1 MDIRLILNN
10 KAFVEKKLSDRGFD
24 ISLIAEL
31 YQKAQKRNLLRQ
43 DIDELLAQK
52 NKTSKQIGL
61 YVRENKNSED
71 LKDQVSQIKDKLANL
86 ETEWQKLDV
95 WVSQKILEVP
105 NLPDDSV
112 PFGNSELDNQVIYH
126 WGQPKKIDPKIK
138 PHYEFGKSKDILDFK
153 RAVKISGN
161 RFVIYKNLA
170 AKLVRALINF
180 MIDTHVNSGY
190 EEIIPNTLVLENS
203 LYGTG
208 QLPKFSEDLY
218 SLKNSDLWL
227 IPTAE
232 VPLTNYYQDEI
243 IDLEK
248 PISLVGYSKCYR
260 SEAGSGGK
268 DTRGLI
274 RLHEFHKV
282 ELVKITNEVNG
293 IKEFD
298 NVVQDAAKIL
308 KLLNI
313 PYRAVLLCTGDLG
326 FSSKKTIDLE
336 AWLPSEQTYREVS
349 SISYCGDFQARRAKI
364 RYRDEKNNIYAHT
377 INGSGL
383 AIDRIVAI
391 LLEQNQNPDGS
402 WTVPEV
408 LKPYFN

>member
-10 KAFVEKKLSDRGFD
+10 KSFVEKKLSDRGFD
-24 ISLIAEL
+24 ISIIADL
-31 YQKAQKRNLLRQ
+31 YEKAQKRNFLRQ
-43 DIDELLAQK
+43 EIDELLAQK

-61 YVRENKNSED
+61 YVRENKDSED
-71 LKDQVSQIKDKLANL
+71 LKNQVSQIKDKLANL
-86 ETEWQKLDV
+86 ETEWQRLDD

-161 RFVIYKNLA
+161 RFVIYKKLA

-190 EEIIPNTLVLENS
+190 EEIVPNTLVLENS

-208 QLPKFSEDLY
+208 QLPKFSQDLY

-282 ELVKITNEVNG
+282 ELVKITNEVDG
-293 IKEFD
+293 MKEFD

-364 RYRDEKNNIYAHT
+364 RYRDEKNNVYAHT

-402 WTVPEV
+402 WTIPEV

>member
-10 KAFVEKKLSDRGFD
+10 KSFVEKKLSDRGFD
-24 ISLIAEL
+24 ISIIADL
-31 YQKAQKRNLLRQ
+31 YEKAQKRNFLRQ
-43 DIDELLAQK
+43 EIDELLAQK

-61 YVRENKNSED
+61 FVRENKDSED
-71 LKDQVSQIKDKLANL
+71 LKNQVSQIKDKLANL
-86 ETEWQKLDV
+86 EIEWQELDD

-190 EEIIPNTLVLENS
+190 QEIVPNTLVLENS

-282 ELVKITNEVNG
+282 ELVKITNEADG
-293 IKEFD
+293 MKEFD

-313 PYRAVLLCTGDLG
+313 PYRAVLLCTSDLG

-402 WTVPEV
+402 WTIPEV

>member
-10 KAFVEKKLSDRGFD
+10 KSFVEKKLSDRGFD
-24 ISLIAEL
+24 ISIIADL
-31 YQKAQKRNLLRQ
+31 YEKAQKRNSLRQ
-43 DIDELLAQK
+43 EIDELLAQK

-61 YVRENKNSED
+61 YVRENKDAED
-71 LKDQVSQIKDKLANL
+71 LKNQVSQIKDKLANL
-86 ETEWQKLDV
+86 ETEWQELDD

-190 EEIIPNTLVLENS
+190 QEIVPNTLVLENS

-282 ELVKITNEVNG
+282 ELVKITNEVDG
-293 IKEFD
+293 MKEFD

-313 PYRAVLLCTGDLG
+313 PYRVVLLCSGDLG

-402 WTVPEV
+402 WTIPEV

>member
-10 KAFVEKKLSDRGFD
+10 KSFVEKKLSDRGFD
-24 ISLIAEL
+24 ISLIAHL
-31 YQKAQKRNLLRQ
+31 YQKTQKRNLLRQ
-43 DIDELLAQK
+43 EIDELLAQK

-61 YVRENKNSED
+61 YVREKKDSED
-71 LKDQVSQIKDKLANL
+71 LKNQVSQIKDKLANL
-86 ETEWQKLDV
+86 ETEWQKLDD

-161 RFVIYKNLA
+161 RFVIYKKLA

-282 ELVKITNEVNG
+282 ELVKITNEADG
-293 IKEFD
+293 LKEFD

-402 WTVPEV
+402 WTIPEV

>member
-10 KAFVEKKLSDRGFD
+10 KSFVEKKLSDRGFD
-24 ISLIAEL
+24 ISIIADL
-31 YQKAQKRNLLRQ
+31 YEKAQKRNFLRQ
-43 DIDELLAQK
+43 EIDELLAQK

-61 YVRENKNSED
+61 YVRENKDSED
-71 LKDQVSQIKDKLANL
+71 LKNQVTQLKDKLANL
-86 ETEWQKLDV
+86 ETEWQKLDD

-105 NLPDDSV
+105 NLPDNSV

-126 WGQPKKIDPKIK
+126 WGQPKKVDPKIK

-161 RFVIYKNLA
+161 RFVIYKKLA

-190 EEIIPNTLVLENS
+190 EEIVPNTLVLENS

-282 ELVKITNEVNG
+282 ELVKITNEVDG
-293 IKEFD
+293 MKEFE

-402 WTVPEV
+402 WTIPEV

>member
-10 KAFVEKKLSDRGFD
+10 KSFVEKKLSDRGFD
-24 ISLIAEL
+24 ISIIADL
-31 YQKAQKRNLLRQ
+31 YEKAQKRNFLRQ
-43 DIDELLAQK
+43 EIDELLAQK

-61 YVRENKNSED
+61 FVRENKDSED
-71 LKDQVSQIKDKLANL
+71 LKNQVSQIKDKLANL
-86 ETEWQKLDV
+86 EIEWQELDD

-190 EEIIPNTLVLENS
+190 QEIVPNTLVLENS

-282 ELVKITNEVNG
+282 ELVKITNEANG
-293 IKEFD
+293 MKEFD

-313 PYRAVLLCTGDLG
+313 PYRAVLLCTSDLG

-349 SISYCGDFQARRAKI
+349 SISYCGDFQSRRAKI

-402 WTVPEV
+402 WTIPEV

>member
-10 KAFVEKKLSDRGFD
+10 KSFIEKKLSDRGFD
-24 ISLIAEL
+24 ISIIADL
-31 YQKAQKRNLLRQ
+31 YEKAQKRNFLRQ
-43 DIDELLAQK
+43 EIDELLAQK
-52 NKTSKQIGL
+52 NKASKQIGL
-61 YVRENKNSED
+61 FVRENKDSED
-71 LKDQVSQIKDKLANL
+71 LKNQVSQIKYKLANL
-86 ETEWQKLDV
+86 ETEWQELDE
-95 WVSQKILEVP
+95 WVSRKILEVP

-138 PHYEFGKSKDILDFK
+138 PHYEFGKSKNILDFK

-190 EEIIPNTLVLENS
+190 QEIVPNTLVLENS

-282 ELVKITNEVNG
+282 ELVKITNETDG
-293 IKEFD
+293 MKEFD

-313 PYRAVLLCTGDLG
+313 PYRAVLLCSGDLG

-402 WTVPEV
+402 WTIPEV

>member
-10 KAFVEKKLSDRGFD
+10 KSFVEKKLSDRGFD
-24 ISLIAEL
+24 ISIIADL
-31 YQKAQKRNLLRQ
+31 YEKAQKRNFLRQ
-43 DIDELLAQK
+43 EIDELLAQK

-61 YVRENKNSED
+61 YVRENKDSED
-71 LKDQVSQIKDKLANL
+71 LKNQVTQLKDKLANL
-86 ETEWQKLDV
+86 ETEWQKLDD

-126 WGQPKKIDPKIK
+126 WGQPKKVDPKIK

-161 RFVIYKNLA
+161 RFVIYKKLA

-190 EEIIPNTLVLENS
+190 EEIVPNTLVLENS

-282 ELVKITNEVNG
+282 ELVKITNEVDG
-293 IKEFD
+293 MKEFD

-364 RYRDEKNNIYAHT
+364 RYRDEKNNVYAHT

-402 WTVPEV
+402 WTIPEV

>member
-10 KAFVEKKLSDRGFD
+10 KSFVEKKLSDRGFD
-24 ISLIAEL
+24 ISIIADL
-31 YQKAQKRNLLRQ
+31 YQKAQKRNSLRQ
-43 DIDELLAQK
+43 EIDELLAQK

-61 YVRENKNSED
+61 YVRENKDAGD
-71 LKDQVSQIKDKLANL
+71 LKNQVSQIKDKLANL
-86 ETEWQKLDV
+86 ETEWQELDD

-138 PHYEFGKSKDILDFK
+138 PHYEFGKSKNILDFK

-190 EEIIPNTLVLENS
+190 QEIVPNTLVLENS

-282 ELVKITNEVNG
+282 ELVKITNEVDG

-313 PYRAVLLCTGDLG
+313 PYRAVLLCSGDLG

-364 RYRDEKNNIYAHT
+364 RYRDEKNNVYAHT

-402 WTVPEV
+402 WTIPEV

>member
-10 KAFVEKKLSDRGFD
+10 KSFVEKKLSDRGFD

-43 DIDELLAQK
+43 EIDELLAQK
-52 NKTSKQIGL
+52 NKASKLIGL
-61 YVRENKNSED
+61 YVRENKDSED
-71 LKDQVSQIKDKLANL
+71 LKNQVSQIKDKLANL
-86 ETEWQKLDV
+86 ETEWQRLDD

-282 ELVKITNEVNG
+282 ELVKITNEVDV

-313 PYRAVLLCTGDLG
+313 PYRVVLLCTGDLG

-364 RYRDEKNNIYAHT
+364 RYRDEKNNVYAHT

-402 WTVPEV
+402 WTIPEV

>member
-10 KAFVEKKLSDRGFD
+10 KSFVEKKLSDRGFD
-24 ISLIAEL
+24 ISIIADL
-31 YQKAQKRNLLRQ
+31 YQKAQKRNSLRQ
-43 DIDELLAQK
+43 EIDELLAQK
-52 NKTSKQIGL
+52 NKISKQIGL
-61 YVRENKNSED
+61 YVRENKDAED
-71 LKDQVSQIKDKLANL
+71 LKNQVNQIKDKLANL
-86 ETEWQKLDV
+86 ETEWQELDD

-190 EEIIPNTLVLENS
+190 QEIIPNTLVLENS

-208 QLPKFSEDLY
+208 QLPKFAEDLY

-282 ELVKITNEVNG
+282 ELVKITNETDG
-293 IKEFD
+293 MKEFD

-364 RYRDEKNNIYAHT
+364 RYRDEKNNLYAHT

-402 WTVPEV
+402 WTIPEV

>member
-43 DIDELLAQK
+43 EIDELLAQK
-52 NKTSKQIGL
+52 NKASKLIGL

-71 LKDQVSQIKDKLANL
+71 LKNQVSQIKDKLANL
-86 ETEWQKLDV
+86 ETEWQKLDD

-218 SLKNSDLWL
+218 SLKNSDLSL

-282 ELVKITNEVNG
+282 ELVKITNEADG
-293 IKEFD
+293 KKEFD

-402 WTVPEV
+402 WTIPEV

>member
-10 KAFVEKKLSDRGFD
+10 KSFVEKKLSDRGFD
-24 ISLIAEL
+24 ISIIADL
-31 YQKAQKRNLLRQ
+31 YQKAQKRNFLRQ
-43 DIDELLAQK
+43 EIDELLAQK

-61 YVRENKNSED
+61 FVRENKDSED
-71 LKDQVSQIKDKLANL
+71 LKNQVTQIKDKLANL
-86 ETEWQKLDV
+86 ETEWQELDD

-138 PHYEFGKSKDILDFK
+138 PHYEFGKSKNILDFK

-190 EEIIPNTLVLENS
+190 QEIVPNTLVLENS

-208 QLPKFSEDLY
+208 QLPKFAEDLY

-282 ELVKITNEVNG
+282 ELVKITNETDG
-293 IKEFD
+293 MKEFD

-349 SISYCGDFQARRAKI
+349 SISYCGDFQGRRAKI
-364 RYRDEKNNIYAHT
+364 RYRDEKNNVYAHT

-402 WTVPEV
+402 WTIPEV

>member
-10 KAFVEKKLSDRGFD
+10 KSFVEKKLSDRGFD
-24 ISLIAEL
+24 ISIIADL
-31 YQKAQKRNLLRQ
+31 YEKAQKRNSLRQ
-43 DIDELLAQK
+43 EIDELLAQK

-61 YVRENKNSED
+61 FVRENKDAED
-71 LKDQVSQIKDKLANL
+71 LKNQVSQIKDKLANL
-86 ETEWQKLDV
+86 ETEWQKLDD

-170 AKLVRALINF
+170 AKLVRALMNF

-190 EEIIPNTLVLENS
+190 QEIVPNTLVLENS

-282 ELVKITNEVNG
+282 ELVKITNETDG
-293 IKEFD
+293 IKEFE

-349 SISYCGDFQARRAKI
+349 SISYCADFQARRAKI
-364 RYRDEKNNIYAHT
+364 RYRDEKNNVYAHT

-402 WTVPEV
+402 WTIPEV

>member
-10 KAFVEKKLSDRGFD
+10 KSFVEKKLSDRGFD
-24 ISLIAEL
+24 ISIIADL
-31 YQKAQKRNLLRQ
+31 YQKAQKRNSLRQ
-43 DIDELLAQK
+43 EIDELLAQK

-61 YVRENKNSED
+61 YVRENKDAED
-71 LKDQVSQIKDKLANL
+71 LKNQVSQIKDKLANL
-86 ETEWQKLDV
+86 ETEWQELDD

-138 PHYEFGKSKDILDFK
+138 PHYEFGKSKNILDFK

-170 AKLVRALINF
+170 AKLVRVLINF

-190 EEIIPNTLVLENS
+190 QEIVPNTLVLENS

-282 ELVKITNEVNG
+282 ELVKITNEVDG

-313 PYRAVLLCTGDLG
+313 PYRAVLLCSGDLG

-364 RYRDEKNNIYAHT
+364 RYRDEKNNVYAHT

-402 WTVPEV
+402 WTIPEV

>member
-10 KAFVEKKLSDRGFD
+10 KSFVEKKLSDRGFD
-24 ISLIAEL
+24 ISIIADL
-31 YQKAQKRNLLRQ
+31 YQKAQKRNFLRQ
-43 DIDELLAQK
+43 EIDELLAQK

-61 YVRENKNSED
+61 FVRENKDSED
-71 LKDQVSQIKDKLANL
+71 LKNQVSQIKDKLANL
-86 ETEWQKLDV
+86 ETEWQKLDD

-170 AKLVRALINF
+170 AKLVRTLINF

-190 EEIIPNTLVLENS
+190 QEIVPNTLVLENS

-282 ELVKITNEVNG
+282 ELVKITNETDG
-293 IKEFD
+293 MKEFD

-364 RYRDEKNNIYAHT
+364 RYRDEKNNVYAHT

-402 WTVPEV
+402 WTIPEV

>member
-10 KAFVEKKLSDRGFD
+10 KSFVEKKLSDRGFD
-24 ISLIAEL
+24 ISIIADL
-31 YQKAQKRNLLRQ
+31 YEKAQKRNFLRQ
-43 DIDELLAQK
+43 EIDELLAQK

-61 YVRENKNSED
+61 FVRENKDSEN
-71 LKDQVSQIKDKLANL
+71 LKNQVSQIKDKLANL
-86 ETEWQKLDV
+86 EIEWQELDD

-190 EEIIPNTLVLENS
+190 QEIVPNTLVLENS

-282 ELVKITNEVNG
+282 ELVKITNEADG
-293 IKEFD
+293 MKEFD

-313 PYRAVLLCTGDLG
+313 PYRAVLLCTSDLG

-402 WTVPEV
+402 WTIPEV

>member
-1 MDIRLILNN
+1 M
-10 KAFVEKKLSDRGFD
+10 
-24 ISLIAEL
+24 
-31 YQKAQKRNLLRQ
+31 RQ
-43 DIDELLAQK
+43 EIDELLAQK

-61 YVRENKNSED
+61 FVRENKDSED
-71 LKDQVSQIKDKLANL
+71 LKNQVSQIKDKLANL
-86 ETEWQKLDV
+86 ETEWQKLDD

-170 AKLVRALINF
+170 AKLVRTLINF

-190 EEIIPNTLVLENS
+190 QEIVPNTLVLENS

-282 ELVKITNEVNG
+282 ELVKITNETDG
-293 IKEFD
+293 MKEFD

-364 RYRDEKNNIYAHT
+364 RYRDEKNNVYAHT

-402 WTVPEV
+402 WTIPEV

>member
-43 DIDELLAQK
+43 EIDELLAQK
-52 NKTSKQIGL
+52 NKASKLIGL

-86 ETEWQKLDV
+86 ETEWQKLDD

-218 SLKNSDLWL
+218 SLKNSDLSL

-282 ELVKITNEVNG
+282 ELVKITNEADG
-293 IKEFD
+293 KKEFD

-402 WTVPEV
+402 WTIPEV

>member
-10 KAFVEKKLSDRGFD
+10 KSFVEKKLSDRGFD
-24 ISLIAEL
+24 ISIIADL
-31 YQKAQKRNLLRQ
+31 YEKAQKRNFLRQ
-43 DIDELLAQK
+43 EIDELLAQK

-61 YVRENKNSED
+61 FVRENKDSED
-71 LKDQVSQIKDKLANL
+71 LKNQVSQIKDKLANL
-86 ETEWQKLDV
+86 ETEWQELDD

-190 EEIIPNTLVLENS
+190 QEIVPNTLVLENS

-282 ELVKITNEVNG
+282 ELVKITNETDG
-293 IKEFD
+293 MKEFE

-402 WTVPEV
+402 WIIPEV

>member
-10 KAFVEKKLSDRGFD
+10 KSFVEKKLSDRGFD
-24 ISLIAEL
+24 ISIIADL
-31 YQKAQKRNLLRQ
+31 YEKAQKRNSLRQ
-43 DIDELLAQK
+43 EIDELLAQK

-61 YVRENKNSED
+61 YVRENKDAED
-71 LKDQVSQIKDKLANL
+71 LKNQVSQIKDKLANL
-86 ETEWQKLDV
+86 ETEWQELDD

-190 EEIIPNTLVLENS
+190 QEIVPNTLVLENS

-282 ELVKITNEVNG
+282 ELVKITNEVDG
-293 IKEFD
+293 MKEFD

-313 PYRAVLLCTGDLG
+313 PYRAVLLCSGDLG

-402 WTVPEV
+402 WTIPEV

>member
-10 KAFVEKKLSDRGFD
+10 KSFVEKKLSDRGFD
-24 ISLIAEL
+24 ISIIADL
-31 YQKAQKRNLLRQ
+31 YEKAQKRNFLRQ
-43 DIDELLAQK
+43 EIDELLAQK

-61 YVRENKNSED
+61 YVRENKDAED
-71 LKDQVSQIKDKLANL
+71 LKNQVSQIKDKLENL
-86 ETEWQKLDV
+86 ESEWQELDN

-190 EEIIPNTLVLENS
+190 QEIVPNTLVLENS

-282 ELVKITNEVNG
+282 ELVKITNETDG

-402 WTVPEV
+402 WTIPEV

>member
-10 KAFVEKKLSDRGFD
+10 KSFVEKKLSDRGFD

-43 DIDELLAQK
+43 EIDELLAQK
-52 NKTSKQIGL
+52 NKASKQIGL
-61 YVRENKNSED
+61 YVRENKDSED

-86 ETEWQKLDV
+86 ETEWQKLDG

-126 WGQPKKIDPKIK
+126 WGKPKKIDPKIK

-161 RFVIYKNLA
+161 RFVIYKKLA

-282 ELVKITNEVNG
+282 ELVKITNEADG
-293 IKEFD
+293 KKEFE

>member
-10 KAFVEKKLSDRGFD
+10 KSFVERKLSDRGFD

-43 DIDELLAQK
+43 EIDELLAQK
-52 NKTSKQIGL
+52 NKASKQIGL
-61 YVRENKNSED
+61 YVRENKDSED
-71 LKDQVSQIKDKLANL
+71 LKNQVSQIKDKLANL
-86 ETEWQKLDV
+86 ETEWQKLDN

-126 WGQPKKIDPKIK
+126 WGKPKKIDPKIK

-282 ELVKITNEVNG
+282 ELVKITNEADG
-293 IKEFD
+293 KKEFG

-402 WTVPEV
+402 WTIPEV

>member
-10 KAFVEKKLSDRGFD
+10 KSFVEKKLSDRGFD
-24 ISLIAEL
+24 ISIIADL
-31 YQKAQKRNLLRQ
+31 YEKAQKRNFLRQ
-43 DIDELLAQK
+43 EIDELLAQK

-61 YVRENKNSED
+61 FVRENKDSED
-71 LKDQVSQIKDKLANL
+71 LKNQVSQIKDKLADL
-86 ETEWQKLDV
+86 EIEWQELDD

-190 EEIIPNTLVLENS
+190 QEIVPNTLVLENS

-282 ELVKITNEVNG
+282 ELVKIANETDG
-293 IKEFD
+293 MKEFD

-349 SISYCGDFQARRAKI
+349 SISYCGDFQGRRAKI
-364 RYRDEKNNIYAHT
+364 RYRDEKNNVYAHT

-402 WTVPEV
+402 WTIPEV

>member
-10 KAFVEKKLSDRGFD
+10 KSFVEKKLSDRGFD
-24 ISLIAEL
+24 ISIIADL
-31 YQKAQKRNLLRQ
+31 YEKAQKRNFLRQ
-43 DIDELLAQK
+43 EIDELLAQK

-61 YVRENKNSED
+61 FVRENKDAED
-71 LKDQVSQIKDKLANL
+71 LKNQVSQIKDKLANL
-86 ETEWQKLDV
+86 ETEWQELDD

-190 EEIIPNTLVLENS
+190 QEIVPNTLVLENS

-208 QLPKFSEDLY
+208 QLPKFAEDLY

-282 ELVKITNEVNG
+282 ELVKITNETDG

-313 PYRAVLLCTGDLG
+313 PYRVVLLCSGDLG

-364 RYRDEKNNIYAHT
+364 RYRDEKNNVYAHT

-402 WTVPEV
+402 WTIPEV

>member
-24 ISLIAEL
+24 ISLIADL
-31 YQKAQKRNLLRQ
+31 YEKAQKRNLLRQ
-43 DIDELLAQK
+43 EIDELLAQK

-282 ELVKITNEVNG
+282 ELVKITNETDG
-293 IKEFD
+293 MKEFD

>member
-24 ISLIAEL
+24 ISLIADL
-31 YQKAQKRNLLRQ
+31 YEKAQKRNLLRQ
-43 DIDELLAQK
+43 EIDELLAQK

>member
-10 KAFVEKKLSDRGFD
+10 KSFVEKKLSDRGFD
-24 ISLIAEL
+24 ISIIADL
-31 YQKAQKRNLLRQ
+31 YEKAQKRNFLRQ
-43 DIDELLAQK
+43 EIDELLAQK

-61 YVRENKNSED
+61 YVRENKDADD
-71 LKDQVSQIKDKLANL
+71 LKNQVSQIKDKLANL
-86 ETEWQKLDV
+86 ETEWQELDD

-190 EEIIPNTLVLENS
+190 QEIVPNTLVLENS

-208 QLPKFSEDLY
+208 QLPKFAEDLY

-282 ELVKITNEVNG
+282 ELVKITNEVDG
-293 IKEFD
+293 MKEFD

-402 WTVPEV
+402 WTIPEV

>member
-10 KAFVEKKLSDRGFD
+10 RAFVEKKLSDRGFD
-24 ISLIAEL
+24 ISLIGDL
-31 YQKAQKRNLLRQ
+31 YEKAQKRNLLRQ
-43 DIDELLAQK
+43 EIDELLAQK

-86 ETEWQKLDV
+86 ETEWQELDD

-126 WGQPKKIDPKIK
+126 WGKPKKIDPKIK

-161 RFVIYKNLA
+161 RFVIYKKLA

-282 ELVKITNEVNG
+282 ELVKITNEADG
-293 IKEFD
+293 KKEFE

>member
-10 KAFVEKKLSDRGFD
+10 KSFVEKKLLDRGFD

-43 DIDELLAQK
+43 EIDELLAQK
-52 NKTSKQIGL
+52 NKASKQIGL

-86 ETEWQKLDV
+86 ETEWQKLDD

-126 WGQPKKIDPKIK
+126 WGKPKKIDPKIK

-161 RFVIYKNLA
+161 RFVIYKKLA

-282 ELVKITNEVNG
+282 ELVKITNEADG
-293 IKEFD
+293 KKEFD

-402 WTVPEV
+402 WTIPEV

>member
-10 KAFVEKKLSDRGFD
+10 KSFVEKKLSDRGFD
-24 ISLIAEL
+24 ISIIADL
-31 YQKAQKRNLLRQ
+31 YEKAQKRNFLRQ
-43 DIDELLAQK
+43 EIDELLAQK

-61 YVRENKNSED
+61 YVRENKDADD
-71 LKDQVSQIKDKLANL
+71 LKNQVSQIKDKLANL
-86 ETEWQKLDV
+86 ETEWQELDD

-126 WGQPKKIDPKIK
+126 WGHPKKIDPKIK

-161 RFVIYKNLA
+161 RFVIYKNLS

-190 EEIIPNTLVLENS
+190 QEIVPNTLVLENS

-208 QLPKFSEDLY
+208 QLPKFAEDLY

-282 ELVKITNEVNG
+282 ELVKITNEVDG
-293 IKEFD
+293 MKEFD

-402 WTVPEV
+402 WTIPEV

>member
-10 KAFVEKKLSDRGFD
+10 KSFVEKKLSDRGFD
-24 ISLIAEL
+24 ISIIADL
-31 YQKAQKRNLLRQ
+31 YEKAQKRNFLRQ
-43 DIDELLAQK
+43 EIDELLAEK
-52 NKTSKQIGL
+52 NKASKQIGL
-61 YVRENKNSED
+61 FVRENKDSED
-71 LKDQVSQIKDKLANL
+71 LKNQVSQIKDKLANL
-86 ETEWQKLDV
+86 ETEWQELDN

-190 EEIIPNTLVLENS
+190 QEIVPNTLVLENS

-282 ELVKITNEVNG
+282 ELVKITNETDG
-293 IKEFD
+293 MKEFD

-364 RYRDEKNNIYAHT
+364 RYRDEKNNVYAHT

-402 WTVPEV
+402 WTIPEV

>member
-24 ISLIAEL
+24 ISIIADL
-31 YQKAQKRNLLRQ
+31 YEKAQKRNFLRQ
-43 DIDELLAQK
+43 EIDELLAQK

-61 YVRENKNSED
+61 FVRENKDSED
-71 LKDQVSQIKDKLANL
+71 LKNQVSQIKDKLANL
-86 ETEWQKLDV
+86 ETEWQKLDN

-126 WGQPKKIDPKIK
+126 WGKPKKIDPKIK

>member
-10 KAFVEKKLSDRGFD
+10 KSFVEKKLSDRGFD
-24 ISLIAEL
+24 ISIIADL
-31 YQKAQKRNLLRQ
+31 YEKAQKRNFLRQ
-43 DIDELLAQK
+43 EIDELLAQK
-52 NKTSKQIGL
+52 NKASKQIGL
-61 YVRENKNSED
+61 FVRENKDSED
-71 LKDQVSQIKDKLANL
+71 LKNQVSQIKDKLANL
-86 ETEWQKLDV
+86 ETEWQELDD

-170 AKLVRALINF
+170 AKLVRALMNF

-190 EEIIPNTLVLENS
+190 QEIVPNTLVLENS

-282 ELVKITNEVNG
+282 ELVKITNETDG

-402 WTVPEV
+402 WTIPEV

>member
-24 ISLIAEL
+24 ISLIADL

-43 DIDELLAQK
+43 EIDELLAQK

-61 YVRENKNSED
+61 YVRENKDSED
-71 LKDQVSQIKDKLANL
+71 LKNQVSQIKDKLANL
-86 ETEWQKLDV
+86 ETEWQKLDD

-161 RFVIYKNLA
+161 RFVIYKKLA

-282 ELVKITNEVNG
+282 ELVKITNEVDG
-293 IKEFD
+293 MKEFD

-313 PYRAVLLCTGDLG
+313 PYRTVLLCTGDLG

-364 RYRDEKNNIYAHT
+364 RYRDEKNNVYAHT

-402 WTVPEV
+402 WTIPEV

>member
-10 KAFVEKKLSDRGFD
+10 KSFVEKKLSDRGFD
-24 ISLIAEL
+24 ISIIADL
-31 YQKAQKRNLLRQ
+31 YEKAQKRNFLRQ
-43 DIDELLAQK
+43 EIDELLAQK

-61 YVRENKNSED
+61 FVRENKDSED
-71 LKDQVSQIKDKLANL
+71 LKNQVSQIKYKLANL
-86 ETEWQKLDV
+86 ETEWQELDD

-138 PHYEFGKSKDILDFK
+138 PHYEFGKSKNILDFK

-190 EEIIPNTLVLENS
+190 QEIVPNTLVLENS

-218 SLKNSDLWL
+218 SLKNSGLWL

-282 ELVKITNEVNG
+282 ELVKITNETDG
-293 IKEFD
+293 MKEFD

-313 PYRAVLLCTGDLG
+313 PYRAVLLCSGDLG

-402 WTVPEV
+402 WTIPEV

>member
-10 KAFVEKKLSDRGFD
+10 KSFVEKKLSDRGFD
-24 ISLIAEL
+24 ISIIADL
-31 YQKAQKRNLLRQ
+31 YQKAQKRNFLRQ
-43 DIDELLAQK
+43 EIDELLAQK

-61 YVRENKNSED
+61 FVRENKDSED
-71 LKDQVSQIKDKLANL
+71 LKNQVSQIKDKLANL
-86 ETEWQKLDV
+86 ETEWQKLDD

-126 WGQPKKIDPKIK
+126 WGQAKKIDPKIK

-190 EEIIPNTLVLENS
+190 QEIVPNTLVLENS

-282 ELVKITNEVNG
+282 ELVKITNETDG
-293 IKEFD
+293 MKEFD

-364 RYRDEKNNIYAHT
+364 RYRDEKNNVYAHT

-402 WTVPEV
+402 WTIPEV

>member
-10 KAFVEKKLSDRGFD
+10 KSFVEKKLSDRGFD
-24 ISLIAEL
+24 ISIIADL
-31 YQKAQKRNLLRQ
+31 YQKAQKRNFLRQ
-43 DIDELLAQK
+43 EIDELLAQK

-61 YVRENKNSED
+61 YVRENKDADD
-71 LKDQVSQIKDKLANL
+71 LKNQVSQIKDKLANL
-86 ETEWQKLDV
+86 ETEWQELDD

-190 EEIIPNTLVLENS
+190 QEIVPNTLVLENS

-208 QLPKFSEDLY
+208 QLPKFAEDLY

-282 ELVKITNEVNG
+282 ELVKITNETDG

-402 WTVPEV
+402 WTIPEV